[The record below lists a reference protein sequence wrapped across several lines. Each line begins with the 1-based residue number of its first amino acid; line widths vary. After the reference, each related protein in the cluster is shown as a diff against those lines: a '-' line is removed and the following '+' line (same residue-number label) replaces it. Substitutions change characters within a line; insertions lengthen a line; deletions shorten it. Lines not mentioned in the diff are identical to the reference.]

1 MPEKLHH
8 FAEVS
13 FYSLFMQFINTYM
26 LTKRLYLQH
35 VFFIEI

>member
-13 FYSLFMQFINTYM
+13 FYSLFMQFINTY
-26 LTKRLYLQH
+26 LLNKPLSLQY